1 MPILYGTRALP
12 SAVTPAVGSNNPIP
26 TGTQNEMLD
35 SKVHGDFY
43 NAAYAGVLYQ
53 STTLVAGT
61 TIPVQAT
68 NLVSTFT
75 IWNPL
80 GSGVNVE
87 LVRYSFG
94 QTTTV
99 FVVGAIA
106 LWIQTAVGAANAA
119 PGTLTTLAVRPA
131 LWGGASVAPL
141 GNNKAS
147 MYSAATL
154 VNTMATNMF
163 QGPVL
168 WSPGAVTSTGTGPN
182 NYDFNGTTLLGPGS
196 LATVAA
202 FAAQTAPTAQTLIWA
217 EWPV

>member
-1 MPILYGTRALP
+1 MSATSQSGNVTLP
-12 SAVTPAVGSNNPIP
+12 QGKQGEVFDTK
-26 TGTQNEMLD
+26 L
-35 SKVHGDFY
+35 HGDFY
-43 NAAYAGVLYQ
+43 SAAYYGNLFQA
-53 STTLVAGT
+53 TTLVAGT
-61 TIPVQAT
+61 TIPVQAN

-106 LWIQTAVGAANAA
+106 LWIQTAVGGANVVPAS
-119 PGTLTTLAVRPA
+119 LTALSVRPA
-131 LWGGASVAPL
+131 LWSSTSVNPIAS
-141 GNNKAS
+141 NKAG

-154 VNTMATNMF
+154 VNTMATNMW

-202 FAAQTAPTAQTLIWA
+202 FAAQTAPTAQSMIWA